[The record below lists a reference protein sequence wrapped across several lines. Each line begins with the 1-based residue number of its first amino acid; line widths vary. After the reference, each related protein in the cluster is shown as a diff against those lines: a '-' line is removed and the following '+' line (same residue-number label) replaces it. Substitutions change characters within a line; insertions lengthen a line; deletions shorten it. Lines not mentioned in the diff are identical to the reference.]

1 MRSHL
6 RALLLRLRSDGQGLP
21 CAASQTRLLA
31 EFLTRFL
38 FSSCG
43 LVLTVCPG
51 DARLPLGS
59 RRHVSRE
66 CWSCRREAPRAKPER
81 SKEKKG
87 KQTDSAERSGWQKVL
102 QSCLWWHSP
111 QRNLTRAHLPACE
124 TVSSGFLSM
133 HSSNPKVRNSP
144 SGNTQR

>member
-1 MRSHL
+1 MLSHL
-6 RALLLRLRSDGQGLP
+6 KALLPRLLSNGEGLP
-21 CAASQTRLLA
+21 FTASHQRHLLGKL
-31 EFLTRFL
+31 LTGFL

-43 LVLTVCPG
+43 MVLTVCPG

-59 RRHVSRE
+59 RRYASRE

-102 QSCLWWHSP
+102 RSCLWWHSP
-111 QRNLTRAHLPACE
+111 QRNLTRAHLRACE
-124 TVSSGFLSM
+124 TELRISVNAF
-133 HSSNPKVRNSP
+133 
-144 SGNTQR
+144 Q